1 MAEST
6 TYGTNSPASD
16 DTLDVR
22 SSARRQ
28 WMRWAF
34 IGALVS
40 ILTIGVVVQVVS
52 SNWNQ
57 TIEIDTSTAEGDITC
72 FQSSY
77 DSSGNMAGLRI
88 RTPLSR
94 CTRAR
99 LSKRSWA
106 LGGAFTEAASLQF
119 HRFPRENKE
128 EVLTLYFD
136 KEHGSTYSF
145 GRVPMGSCDFSLA
158 SYNFDET
165 ANDIELVHFDVD
177 VTHDVKTMI
186 PFIKRTVER

>member
-6 TYGTNSPASD
+6 TYGMNSLASD
-16 DTLDVR
+16 ETLDVR

-28 WMRWAF
+28 WMLWAV
-34 IGALVS
+34 IVALVS
-40 ILTIGVVVQVVS
+40 ILTIGVFVQVVA

-57 TIEIDTSTAEGDITC
+57 TIEIATATAEGDITTLVGTWRDEE
-72 FQSSY
+72 Y
-77 DSSGNMAGLRI
+77 ELLYRSGHEHNVPRDHGL
-88 RTPLSR
+88 
-94 CTRAR
+94 
-99 LSKRSWA
+99 W
-106 LGGAFTEAASLQF
+106 GGAFTEAASLQF
-119 HRFPRENKE
+119 QRLTREKQE

-136 KEHGSTYSF
+136 KEHGSAYSF

-186 PFIKRTVER
+186 PFIKRAVER

>member
-34 IGALVS
+34 IGAQVS

-77 DSSGNMAGLRI
+77 VNKRTKMMEPITGLYVHEHDFPRDHG
-88 RTPLSR
+88 L
-94 CTRAR
+94 
-99 LSKRSWA
+99 W
-106 LGGAFTEAASLQF
+106 GGAFTEAASLQF
-119 HRFPRENKE
+119 QRFPREKQE
-128 EVLTLYFD
+128 EVLTLYFE

>member
-6 TYGTNSPASD
+6 TYGTNSLASD
-16 DTLDVR
+16 ETLDVR
-22 SSARRQ
+22 SSARRHR
-28 WMRWAF
+28 MRWAV
-34 IGALVS
+34 IVALVS
-40 ILTIGVVVQVVS
+40 ILTIGVIVQVVA

-57 TIEIDTSTAEGDITC
+57 KIEIATATAEGDITC
-72 FQSSY
+72 FRSSY
-77 DSSGNMAGLRI
+77 W
-88 RTPLSR
+88 
-94 CTRAR
+94 TRAQR
-99 LSKRSWA
+99 SKRSWA

-119 HRFPRENKE
+119 QRLTREKQE

-136 KEHGSTYSF
+136 KEHGSAYSF

-186 PFIKRTVER
+186 PFIKRAVER